1 MLLLIIMKINFLF
14 SFLLFLF
21 YTNQKKN
28 MSIIAPQICF
38 CVHKPPFQTIIPPV
52 FSSPNVKKPN
62 HNQSPPSFCSF
73 YWQPPTTKIVS
84 FNYRIILKIINLH
97 LRPCWKN
104 VEKIQ
109 FQNIH
114 IKLCLF
120 RLMNEHE
127 MTTKQKH
134 TLFHPTFFLPSS

>member
-21 YTNQKKN
+21 YTNQKKC
-28 MSIIAPQICF
+28 PLLHLKYVF

-52 FSSPNVKKPN
+52 FSSPHVKKPN

-127 MTTKQKH
+127 MTPKQKH